1 MSYLF
6 TSESVSIGHPD
17 KVADVISDTLLDYF
31 LAFDSNSR
39 VACETLVTTGQVI
52 IAGEV
57 RSSKYLDIQSIVRR
71 TINEIGYNNG
81 DYQFSG
87 DSCGV
92 ISLIHEQ
99 SKNIHEG
106 ITKKNPKDLG
116 AGDQG
121 IMFGYACNETENFIP
136 ISLYIAHSI
145 MEFLENERKSALNIS
160 YLRPDAKAQVT
171 VEYSN
176 CNKILGVNSI
186 VISTQHDDFTVEKNY
201 NLDLFRQD
209 IVKLVS
215 KFLKKTFQSD
225 YERLFSKTKFIINP
239 AGSFVIGGPH
249 GDTGLTGRKIIVDTY
264 GGKGSHGGG
273 AFSGKD
279 STKVDRSA
287 AYMARY
293 LAKNLVAAG
302 VANELQIQIAYAI
315 GIPQPVSVNVNTF
328 GTSRIDLNDSE
339 IGSIILRNFDLT
351 PYGIQKIL
359 KLRDPIFK
367 ETASYGHFGRN
378 PKKIIKTFESLHNGH
393 VKKEVLL
400 FSWEKLDLKSKMIK
414 IFDINE

>member
-171 VEYSN
+171 V
-176 CNKILGVNSI
+176 
-186 VISTQHDDFTVEKNY
+186 
-201 NLDLFRQD
+201 
-209 IVKLVS
+209 
-215 KFLKKTFQSD
+215 
-225 YERLFSKTKFIINP
+225 IIQ
-239 AGSFVIGGPH
+239 
-249 GDTGLTGRKIIVDTY
+249 
-264 GGKGSHGGG
+264 
-273 AFSGKD
+273 
-279 STKVDRSA
+279 
-287 AYMARY
+287 
-293 LAKNLVAAG
+293 
-302 VANELQIQIAYAI
+302 LQQI
-315 GIPQPVSVNVNTF
+315 F
-328 GTSRIDLNDSE
+328 GC
-339 IGSIILRNFDLT
+339 
-351 PYGIQKIL
+351 
-359 KLRDPIFK
+359 
-367 ETASYGHFGRN
+367 
-378 PKKIIKTFESLHNGH
+378 
-393 VKKEVLL
+393 
-400 FSWEKLDLKSKMIK
+400 
-414 IFDINE
+414 

>member
-293 LAKNLVAAG
+293 LAKNLVASG

-328 GTSRIDLNDSE
+328 GTS
-339 IGSIILRNFDLT
+339 
-351 PYGIQKIL
+351 
-359 KLRDPIFK
+359 KLI
-367 ETASYGHFGRN
+367 
-378 PKKIIKTFESLHNGH
+378 
-393 VKKEVLL
+393 
-400 FSWEKLDLKSKMIK
+400 
-414 IFDINE
+414 